1 MFKRLFAVILVALVG
16 TLALSACDSSLSS
29 TKTLHGEAA
38 KSALTKVVADSI
50 TEFKKSGGTE
60 QITIGQQQFGLVFD
74 PTAPEGKQT
83 AVFDAA
89 TDGPS
94 QYIDNSTIFLTA
106 LDQLISSEL
115 FTNATY
121 DFANSG
127 FTVTGEKAIL
137 TVQILDN
144 RVNGTLLQS
153 AAAGGP
159 TQATI
164 NNYGVNDIAKAKL
177 DLSTPAPSTAPAQ

>member
-1 MFKRLFAVILVALVG
+1 MFKRLIAVILVALVG

-38 KSALTKVVADSI
+38 KTALTKVVADSI
-50 TEFKKSGGTE
+50 AEFKKSGGTE
-60 QITIGQQQFGLVFD
+60 QITIGQKQFGLVYD
-74 PTAPEGKQT
+74 PSAPSSKQA

-94 QYIDNSTIFLTA
+94 QYIEPSTVFLLS
-106 LDQLISSEL
+106 LDKLVASEL

-127 FTVTGEKAIL
+127 FTVTGKKAIL
-137 TVQILDN
+137 TVQIFEN
-144 RVNGTLLQS
+144 RVNGTLLKS
-153 AAAGGP
+153 VTAGGP

-177 DLSTPAPSTAPAQ
+177 DLSTPAPSATPAQ